1 LNRLNRI
8 LIVPAMRKTVLALVL
23 ASLAALP
30 ALAQASEFGF
40 LVGGSNRIVSAAD
53 QAGPDGLPDN
63 NWRFS
68 DSVKEIYFSVQL
80 DPGTRFRIKAGD
92 INGTVTFLNPDESR
106 THFEGHVEHLDAL
119 VDYRFSEPFGTTGIF
134 LGPGLYRQKGG
145 GLDETSYGFSG
156 GVNADLPLSRRY
168 GVVLEATYH
177 WAHFDATT
185 RYLTAAG
192 GLRISF

>member
-1 LNRLNRI
+1 
-8 LIVPAMRKTVLALVL
+8 MRKTALALVL
-23 ASLAALP
+23 VSLAALP

-53 QAGPDGLPDN
+53 RAGDNGLPEN
-63 NWRFS
+63 NWHFS
-68 DSVKEIYFSVQL
+68 DSVKEVYFAVQL
-80 DPGTRFRIKAGD
+80 EPGTRFRIKAGD
-92 INGTVTFLNPDESR
+92 ISGAVTFLNPDDTR
-106 THFEGHVEHLDAL
+106 THYDGHVQHLDAL
-119 VDYRFSEPFGTTGIF
+119 VDYRFSEPFGSTGLF
-134 LGPGLYRQKGG
+134 FGPGLYRQKGG

-168 GVVLEATYH
+168 GVVFEATYH
-177 WAHFDATT
+177 WVHFDAKT